1 MVWLIVLVWV
11 LVVVAFVVFV
21 MRLALGESQDRAF
34 SQSLDERVRRAARRQ
49 QERENKLPR
58 IAGGHLSF
66 SPGSGEDVS
75 TAEDGEH
82 PYPVYVNS
90 SSVVEVRGLLASDS
104 TDEINLPP
112 PPSSDSTS
120 SVSPRQKKNAA
131 PSISATSGPPA
142 PRNSAP
148 RSSSPEPSR
157 PQRRE
162 PQTTTSDVMP
172 AVKSG
177 SQTEKS
183 HPGGK

>member
-11 LVVVAFVVFV
+11 LVVAAFIVFI

-66 SPGSGEDVS
+66 APGSDEGAS
-75 TAEDGEH
+75 TAEDTEH

-90 SSVVEVRGLLASDS
+90 SSVVEVRGMLASDS
-104 TDEINLPP
+104 TDEINLPR
-112 PPSSDSTS
+112 PPSADSAS
-120 SVSPRQKKNAA
+120 STSPRQKKNVV
-131 PSISATSGPPA
+131 PSVSATSGPPA
-142 PRNSAP
+142 PRSSTL

-157 PQRRE
+157 RQRRE
-162 PQTTTSDVMP
+162 PQPTTSDIMP
-172 AVKSG
+172 AVQSG
-177 SQTEKS
+177 PQAGTS
-183 HPGGK
+183 HPSGK